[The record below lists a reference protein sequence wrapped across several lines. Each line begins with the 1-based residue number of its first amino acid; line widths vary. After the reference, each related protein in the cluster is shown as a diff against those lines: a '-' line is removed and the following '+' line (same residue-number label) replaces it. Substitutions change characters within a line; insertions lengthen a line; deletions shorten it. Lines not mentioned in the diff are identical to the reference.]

1 MPKTIEFWFDIGS
14 PAAYLAWTQL
24 PKLAKATGAK
34 IEMKPMLLGA
44 VFQAIGNTTPMAV
57 APKGAYLV
65 RDLGRYAARYGV
77 PLGLPKD
84 FPINSMALMRGALV
98 AAQDGKLDAY
108 LAAVYPA
115 IFGKR
120 LAMNDMATVGRVL
133 AEAGFDPARFAA
145 RIAEQ
150 PIKDK
155 LKANTEEAV
164 KRGVFGAPT
173 FFVGEEMF
181 FGQDR
186 LDWVEAAAKG

>member
-133 AEAGFDPARFAA
+133 AEAGFDPALFAA

-155 LKANTEEAV
+155 LKANT
-164 KRGVFGAPT
+164 
-173 FFVGEEMF
+173 
-181 FGQDR
+181 
-186 LDWVEAAAKG
+186 